1 MYDKQFV
8 KKRRR
13 RVIAALM
20 SLISAIGVTSLV
32 IVAFLGRFTGT
43 FTVSLAN
50 STVRL
55 SLSDK
60 LSFENPTSYLR
71 IERLD
76 LFEENTYSALPGAD
90 VLDNESTPYNYGKYT
105 NDDNVTVLRYM
116 KYTFYVRNMG
126 GKTAKYNLRIN
137 LQDRH
142 KSSDGTE
149 RTLDDTLRVMVYEN
163 DCVETLGTEE
173 HNVNIYAKEAAV
185 YNIDKEGNKTMREFV
200 SEYPKE
206 PKKMQKEDENH
217 PLADTFAKRSVV
229 HTYERGGFLQGQ
241 TRRYTIVTWLEG
253 EDPQSG
259 FLDDAPVDAS
269 IKLGVE
275 ITAYENE

>member
-1 MYDKQFV
+1 MYDKEFV

-13 RVIAALM
+13 RVIAALV
-20 SLISAIGVTSLV
+20 SLISGIGVTSLV

-50 STVRL
+50 SSVRL

-71 IERLD
+71 IEKLH
-76 LFEENTYSALPGAD
+76 LFEENTYTALPSDD
-90 VLDNESTPYNYGKYT
+90 VIDNENTPYNYGAYT

-126 GKTAKYNLRIN
+126 GKTAKYNLKIN
-137 LQDRH
+137 LQDRN
-142 KSSDGTE
+142 KASDGSE

-163 DCVETLGTEE
+163 DCIENIGTQL
-173 HNVNIYAKEAAV
+173 HNKNIYAKEAAE
-185 YNIDKEGNKTMREFV
+185 YNIDKDGNKTMREFV
-200 SEYPKE
+200 STYPYLNE
-206 PKKMQKEDENH
+206 EDDNH
-217 PLADTFAKRSVV
+217 PLADTFANSSTV
-229 HTYERGGFLQGQ
+229 HTYERGAFLSGQ

>member
-1 MYDKQFV
+1 MYDRQFV

-13 RVIAALM
+13 RVIAALV
-20 SLISAIGVTSLV
+20 SLICGIGVTSLV
-32 IVAFLGRFTGT
+32 IVSFLGRFTGT

-50 STVRL
+50 SSVRL

-71 IERLD
+71 VEKLN
-76 LFEENTYSALPGAD
+76 LFEENTYHALPSD
-90 VLDNESTPYNYGKYT
+90 EVLDNENTPYDYGAYT
-105 NDDNVTVLRYM
+105 NEENITVLRYM

-126 GKTAKYNLRIN
+126 GKTAKYSLKIN
-137 LQDRH
+137 LQDRN
-142 KSSDGTE
+142 KACDGSE

-163 DCVETLGTEE
+163 DCVETLGNEE
-173 HNVNIYAKEAAV
+173 HNRDIFAKAAAED
-185 YNIDKEGNKTMREFV
+185 NFDKDGQRTSREFV
-200 SEYPKE
+200 SEYPYTNE
-206 PKKMQKEDENH
+206 EDDDH
-217 PLADTFAKRSVV
+217 PLADTFSNGSIV
-229 HTYERGGFLQGQ
+229 HTYQRGGFIQGQ

-253 EDPQSG
+253 EDPQSR

>member
-1 MYDKQFV
+1 MYDRQFV
-8 KKRRR
+8 RKRRR
-13 RVIAALM
+13 RVIAALV
-20 SLISAIGVTSLV
+20 SLISGIGITSLV
-32 IVAFLGRFTGT
+32 IVSFLGRFTGT

-50 STVRL
+50 SSVRL

-60 LSFENPTSYLR
+60 LAFDNPTSYLR

-76 LFEENTYSALPGAD
+76 LFEENTYSALPSAD
-90 VLDNESTPYNYGKYT
+90 VLDNEDTPYNYGAYT
-105 NDDNVTVLRYM
+105 NEENITILRYM

-126 GKTAKYNLRIN
+126 GKTAKYSLKIN
-137 LQDRH
+137 LQDRN
-142 KSSDGTE
+142 KASDGTE

-163 DCVETLGTEE
+163 DCVETLGKQE
-173 HNVNIYAKEAAV
+173 HNVNIYAKEAAE
-185 YNIDKEGNKTMREFV
+185 YNIDKDGNKTMREFV
-200 SEYPKE
+200 STYPYLNE
-206 PKKMQKEDENH
+206 EDENH
-217 PLADTFAKRSVV
+217 PLADSFTNSAVV

-275 ITAYENE
+275 ITAYEN